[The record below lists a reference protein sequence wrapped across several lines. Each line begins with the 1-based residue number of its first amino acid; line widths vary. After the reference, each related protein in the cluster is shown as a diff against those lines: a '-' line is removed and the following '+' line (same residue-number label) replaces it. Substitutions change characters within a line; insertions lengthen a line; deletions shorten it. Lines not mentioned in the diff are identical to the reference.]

1 MGHQDYWKAAV
12 ALVATGGAVLSAALE
27 QGLVADGAVV
37 QSECYLE
44 ELDWTKYGGPSRG
57 RQNCIYRPP

>member
-1 MGHQDYWKAAV
+1 V